1 MPDAHDVTETSI
13 CRAAIQCGPTRRHL
27 MNKYVTRS
35 RRPSRTICFDGDQT
49 QLPPNK
55 HFQSFPL
62 QVSNMSVS
70 ALDSRVFRNLF
81 GTQEIRDVFT
91 DEAYVRRMIETE
103 AALARAQSKVGIIPA
118 EAGEKLTKALN
129 AAKIEYETHNQN
141 VLALSTPGRRK
152 K

>member
-1 MPDAHDVTETSI
+1 
-13 CRAAIQCGPTRRHL
+13 
-27 MNKYVTRS
+27 
-35 RRPSRTICFDGDQT
+35 
-49 QLPPNK
+49 
-55 HFQSFPL
+55 
-62 QVSNMSVS
+62 MSVS

-91 DEAYVRRMIETE
+91 DEAYVRRMIDTE

-129 AAKIEYETHNQN
+129 AAKIEYETHSQN
-141 VLALSTPGRRK
+141 VLALSIPSMGK

>member
-1 MPDAHDVTETSI
+1 
-13 CRAAIQCGPTRRHL
+13 
-27 MNKYVTRS
+27 
-35 RRPSRTICFDGDQT
+35 
-49 QLPPNK
+49 
-55 HFQSFPL
+55 
-62 QVSNMSVS
+62 MSVS

-118 EAGEKLTKALN
+118 DAGEKLTKALN

-141 VLALSTPGRRK
+141 ILASSILSAGEMT
-152 K
+152 

>member
-1 MPDAHDVTETSI
+1 
-13 CRAAIQCGPTRRHL
+13 
-27 MNKYVTRS
+27 
-35 RRPSRTICFDGDQT
+35 
-49 QLPPNK
+49 
-55 HFQSFPL
+55 
-62 QVSNMSVS
+62 MSVS

-129 AAKIEYETHNQN
+129 AANIEYETHNQN
-141 VLALSTPGRRK
+141 VLD
-152 K
+152 

>member
-1 MPDAHDVTETSI
+1 
-13 CRAAIQCGPTRRHL
+13 
-27 MNKYVTRS
+27 
-35 RRPSRTICFDGDQT
+35 
-49 QLPPNK
+49 
-55 HFQSFPL
+55 
-62 QVSNMSVS
+62 MSVS

-81 GTQEIRDVFT
+81 GTQEIRDIFT

-141 VLALSTPGRRK
+141 VLALSTLGRGK

>member
-1 MPDAHDVTETSI
+1 
-13 CRAAIQCGPTRRHL
+13 
-27 MNKYVTRS
+27 MNRYVTRS
-35 RRPSRTICFDGDQT
+35 RRPSRTICFDGEQT
-49 QLPPNK
+49 QLPPSK
-55 HFQSFPL
+55 HFQLLPF
-62 QVSNMSVS
+62 QASNMSVS

-141 VLALSTPGRRK
+141 VLALSTPSMGK

>member
-1 MPDAHDVTETSI
+1 
-13 CRAAIQCGPTRRHL
+13 
-27 MNKYVTRS
+27 
-35 RRPSRTICFDGDQT
+35 
-49 QLPPNK
+49 
-55 HFQSFPL
+55 
-62 QVSNMSVS
+62 MSVS

-141 VLALSTPGRRK
+141 VLASFTPNRGEK
-152 K
+152 